1 MNKKWIGTTAVAA
14 LLIGVLTSAPRAD
27 DDVSAADPA
36 AVFKVIEEAS
46 KPGAEHAKLQPLVG
60 SWTYTSKLWMAPDQ
74 PAIEGSGTI
83 ERNWIL
89 DGRFV
94 DEKVVGKGPDGKTN
108 FAGRGT
114 IGFDKAQ
121 DKFVYTWICTM
132 GTGTA
137 QGVGESDPTGKQ
149 FTFETETF
157 CPLRGE
163 KVKMRDELR
172 VDSER
177 KHSITSY
184 QTIDGQE
191 MKMME
196 MTVERRE

>member
-1 MNKKWIGTTAVAA
+1 MSTKLIWTATVAVAMF
-14 LLIGVLTSAPRAD
+14 GVLSSSGRAD
-27 DDVSAADPA
+27 DDATAADPA
-36 AVFKVIEEAS
+36 AVFKAIEEAS
-46 KPGAEHAKLQPLVG
+46 KPGPEHAKLQPLVG
-60 SWTYTSKLWMAPDQ
+60 KWTYTSKLWMAPDQ
-74 PAIEGSGTI
+74 PAVEGSGTI

-94 DEKVVGKGPDGKTN
+94 DEKVTGNGPDGKTN
-108 FAGRGT
+108 FKGRGT

-157 CPLRGE
+157 CPLRSE

-172 VDSER
+172 VESEE
-177 KHSITSY
+177 KHFITSY
-184 QTIDGQE
+184 QTVDGQE

-196 MTVERRE
+196 MTVERQE